1 MKSYAM
7 EIFQRTLD
15 AKIRHKR
22 GDCFHLENPENGE
35 MKKEIFSWQGKKR

>member
-7 EIFQRTLD
+7 EIPDLSAGAECRQE
-15 AKIRHKR
+15 R

-35 MKKEIFSWQGKKR
+35 MKKGIFGWQGEER